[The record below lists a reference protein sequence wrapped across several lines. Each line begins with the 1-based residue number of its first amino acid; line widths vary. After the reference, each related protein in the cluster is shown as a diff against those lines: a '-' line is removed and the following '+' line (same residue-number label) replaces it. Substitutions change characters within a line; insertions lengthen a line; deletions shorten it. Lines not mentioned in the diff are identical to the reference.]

1 MQIAERVIEIIS
13 DTEKQNPKLRAIV
26 QHDKDEILKVV
37 FHTKLFCSSEHISVS
52 EAFFHLNLIRWQQH
66 LPNDMLR
73 VIHCLLWM
81 GFLWL

>member
-37 FHTKLFCSSEHISVS
+37 SHTKLFCSSEHISV
-52 EAFFHLNLIRWQQH
+52 
-66 LPNDMLR
+66 
-73 VIHCLLWM
+73 
-81 GFLWL
+81 